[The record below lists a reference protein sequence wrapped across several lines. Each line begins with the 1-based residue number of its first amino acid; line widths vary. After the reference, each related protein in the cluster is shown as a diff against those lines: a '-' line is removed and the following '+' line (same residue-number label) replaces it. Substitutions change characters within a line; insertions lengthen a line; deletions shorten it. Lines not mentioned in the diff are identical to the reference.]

1 MPAFKIH
8 ITKQIVL
15 TKLLVKQPNNDCL
28 HYLFRLGQQ
37 LGKKESVSA
46 SVSQP
51 VFVASRNCMLQK
63 NKILQFYPNS
73 H

>member
-1 MPAFKIH
+1 MPALKIH

-37 LGKKESVSA
+37 LGKKDSVSA
-46 SVSQP
+46 TVSQNVP
-51 VFVASRNCMLQK
+51 KANESTNIHRLKQ
-63 NKILQFYPNS
+63 
-73 H
+73 